1 MNTPQIRTDDRGAGR
16 GGGRGGVSGGV
27 PSRVRRALRARDDRG
42 QAAVEF
48 TGLIPL
54 ILITAILLWQAAL
67 VGYTF
72 SLAGNAADEAV
83 RAGTVAEAPQS
94 RTDAC
99 REAGEANLPDAWSAD
114 INCSEEGDL
123 VTARV
128 DLDVPL
134 FFPGSVNFGLT
145 VPGRAAAV
153 RES

>member
-1 MNTPQIRTDDRGAGR
+1 MSNPQIRTDERDGVRG
-16 GGGRGGVSGGV
+16 VV
-27 PSRVRRALRARDDRG
+27 HRALRARDDRG

-54 ILITAILLWQAAL
+54 ILATAILLWQAGM

-83 RAGTVAEAPQS
+83 RAGTVAEYPRS

-99 REAGEANLPDAWSAD
+99 QEAGEKNLPDAWSAE
-114 INCSEEGDL
+114 IHCEEADNGDL
-123 VTARV
+123 VTAKV
-128 DLDVPL
+128 DLDIPFL
-134 FFPGSVNFGLT
+134 FPGSINIPFT
-145 VPGRAAAV
+145 SVPGRSAAV

>member
-1 MNTPQIRTDDRGAGR
+1 MNTPQIRTDDRGGGR
-16 GGGRGGVSGGV
+16 GGGRGG
-27 PSRVRRALRARDDRG
+27 VRRALRARDDRG

-72 SLAGNAADEAV
+72 ALAGNAADEAV
-83 RAGTVAEAPQS
+83 RAGTVAESPQT

-99 REAGEANLPDAWSAD
+99 REAGEQNLPDAWSAD
-114 INCSEEGDL
+114 INCAEEGDL
-123 VTARV
+123 VKARV

-134 FFPGSVNFGLT
+134 LFPGSVNFGLT
-145 VPGRAAAV
+145 VPGRSAAV